1 MKKNIKGILLL
12 LLVFIVTPVLL
23 LMFIWKDRC
32 VHNVIKTVASESGA
46 LQVVLQETD
55 CGLAMSKATQVFL
68 EERQSDKWN
77 SIGDVV
83 VLQGVHAVTMQWQ
96 ENSELVIGIPE
107 GAVVV
112 KSRDQV
118 GDTRISYVP
127 SK

>member
-1 MKKNIKGILLL
+1 MKKQIKGVLLL

-32 VHNVIKTVASESGA
+32 VHTVIKTIASESGS

-55 CGLAMSKATQVFL
+55 CGLKMSKATQVFL
-68 EERQSDKWN
+68 EERQANKWH

-83 VLQGVHAVTMQWQ
+83 VLQGVHLVSLQWQ
-96 ENSELVIGIPE
+96 ENSDLVVGIPE

-118 GDTRISYVP
+118 GDIRVSYVP

>member
-1 MKKNIKGILLL
+1 MKKKIKGVILV

-32 VHNVIKTVASESGA
+32 QHTVIKTIGSESGS

-68 EERQSDKWN
+68 EEREANKWK

-83 VLQGVHAVTMQWQ
+83 VLQGVHAVSLQWQ
-96 ENSELVIGIPE
+96 ENSELVVGIPE

-118 GDTRISYVP
+118 GDTRVSYIPV
-127 SK
+127 K